1 MDAEL
6 ANQLARPFDLIVVG
20 AGINGTG
27 IARDAALRG
36 LRVVLLD
43 KTDIAAGT
51 TSWSSRLIHGGL
63 RYLEHA
69 EVGLVRES
77 LRERE
82 RLLRNAPHLVRPL
95 PLTIPIYDY
104 HRRGPLLIRAGMVAY
119 DVLSFDKSLP
129 RHRMQTRDEALA
141 ALPGLNP
148 DGLRAAARYYDAQ
161 VEFPERIAV
170 ENALDAQAHGAV
182 VLPKARVD
190 GLVVEAGVVRGVA
203 FVDECTG
210 ERRQLRG
217 LVTVN
222 VAGPWVDYVL
232 AGHWLEESRPP
243 LIGGTKGS
251 HIVVAPFPGAPTD
264 ALYIEAK
271 RDGRPYFVL
280 PWNGLYLIGTTDVR
294 FTGNPDEVV
303 PSEDEIAYLLDEANH
318 ALPGAG
324 LGREDVLYAYAGIRP
339 LPDESGAEASITRRH
354 VVHDHVPKLEG
365 LLSIVGGK
373 LTTYRALSEV
383 TVDAVFAKLSRP
395 APPSPTADLP
405 LPGGVRAF
413 DAFAA
418 QFRADA
424 PVWLSPASA
433 EALLRL
439 YGVRARSVAALAEA
453 EPGLRQPLSPSTPL
467 IGAALVFAFRSEM
480 ATTLVD
486 ALLRRTMV
494 GYGADVGFEAL
505 PAAAAIG
512 RDYLGWDTAHAAQEV
527 SDYRQAMERFLPRVR
542 STITI

>member
-1 MDAEL
+1 MDSEFVAK
-6 ANQLARPFDLIVVG
+6 LARPFDVIVIG
-20 AGINGTG
+20 AGINGAG

-36 LRVVLLD
+36 LRVALLD

-119 DVLSFDKSLP
+119 DALSFDKSLP
-129 RHRMQTRDEALA
+129 RHTMRSRAEALM
-141 ALPGLNP
+141 ALPGLNR
-148 DGLRAAARYYDAQ
+148 DGLLGAARYYDAQ

-170 ENALDAQAHGAV
+170 ENAIDAAAHGAV

-203 FVDECTG
+203 FVDERTG
-210 ERRQLRG
+210 ERHRIRG

-232 AGHWLEESRPP
+232 AGHWTHEPPPP
-243 LIGGTKGS
+243 LVGGTKGS
-251 HIVVAPFPGAPTD
+251 HIVVAPFAGAPTD

-271 RDGRPYFVL
+271 RDGRPYFIL

-303 PSEDEIAYLLDEANH
+303 PSEEEITYLLEEANH
-318 ALPGAG
+318 ALPDAN
-324 LGREDVLYAYAGIRP
+324 LDREDVLYAYAGIRP
-339 LPDESGAEASITRRH
+339 LPEASGAEASITRRH
-354 VVHDHVPKLEG
+354 SVHDHAPKLAG

-373 LTTYRALSEV
+373 LTTYRELAEV
-383 TVDAVFAKLSRP
+383 AVDAVFTKLGRS
-395 APPSPTADLP
+395 APPCSTADLP
-405 LPGGVRAF
+405 LPGGVRGF
-413 DAFAA
+413 GAFAQGFHA
-418 QFRADA
+418 GAPEWLNADA
-424 PVWLSPASA
+424 AD
-433 EALLRL
+433 ALLRV
-439 YGVRARSVAALAEA
+439 YGVRARGVVAHAEA
-453 EPGLRQPLSPSTPL
+453 EPGLREPLGPSTSL
-467 IGAALVFAFRSEM
+467 IGAALVVAVREEF

-494 GYGADVGFEAL
+494 GYGAEVGLDAL
-505 PAAAAIG
+505 PNAAVIG
-512 RDYLGWDTAHAAQEV
+512 RDYLGWDTARVEQEV
-527 SDYRQAMERFLPRVR
+527 SEYRQAMRRFLPRAAATL
-542 STITI
+542 TI